1 MENYIYLRAY
11 LNENLGDDLF
21 VQIIAQRYS
30 ERKFQIFASDGYP
43 VKFGN
48 NVHFCFSKRNMANY

>member
-21 VQIIAQRYS
+21 VQIIAQRYP
-30 ERKFQIFASDGYP
+30 ERKFQIFAKTFAIP
-43 VKFGN
+43 KETTKN
-48 NVHFCFSKRNMANY
+48 NL